1 MIKITLADGSV
12 REMEDGS
19 SVLDAAKSISRGLAK
34 EAVAAKVNGE
44 IRGLEYVLPGDCT
57 LEILKFS
64 DEEGAHTFRHTAS
77 HILAQAVK
85 KLYPEAKLAIG
96 PAIDNGFYYDFDL
109 EHRFTEEDFAA
120 IEKEMKK
127 IVESG
132 LKLERFELPRAEA
145 LALMEEKK
153 EDYKVELINDLP
165 EDEVISFYQAGR
177 FYGSLR
183 GSAPGFLYV
192 SGKGG

>member
-44 IRGLEYVLPGDCT
+44 IRGLEYVLPGR
-57 LEILKFS
+57 LYAGNSEV
-64 DEEGAHTFRHTAS
+64 FRWKKRALIRSATRLLM
-77 HILAQAVK
+77 LAQAVK

-96 PAIDNGFYYDFDL
+96 PAIDERRICSDF
-109 EHRFTEEDFAA
+109 RSGTPVSQEDFAA

-165 EDEVISFYQAGR
+165 EDEVISFYKQGDFTDLCAVHA
-177 FYGSLR
+177 S
-183 GSAPGFLYV
+183 YV